1 MVINSFRLD
10 KKFDAKKN
18 SELLIKFTN
27 KFLSTQHMTTNLKII
42 SDKINI
48 PNDILQ
54 RECKHYLQYNFD
66 NKTGKY
72 NSSFLYLNAIK
83 DFFRFIFFFIWI
95 IFFSKKNNTE
105 KVYDLIVDDLD
116 HEHSIKT
123 FKELDKY
130 FSQVLLI
137 TTLKKFDKKNN
148 FLFVDKYKNLN
159 FKIGFKFCYDYFLY
173 IPLKILYLS
182 LKSQNN
188 LFGINLHIFRIYF
201 KYSSI
206 FKNNKSKYLL
216 QERYY
221 RSSSLKNYL
230 FKYYGGKNTFI
241 TQRVLGIYSSFG
253 MFVNCDYF
261 LSLGKKTADIICNQ
275 DSEIKKITP
284 IGSLSIYQ
292 NYFNSPIRSDE
303 IPSYDLLDLESRM
316 ANTNDV
322 YDTFWNDWY
331 IKFSWLAKLSALNPN
346 LNIAIKIRPEHK
358 TAMENINIKNALKNS
373 NVKIIDGSEYGFKF
387 NTYHYAFKAKSL
399 CTWISTLGC
408 EMIGHGKKCFYI
420 NPNLKNTSYK
430 NFAVL
435 DKFTIHNYQSFEK
448 KILDE
453 INDPN
458 KNFKDYQKDDYCV
471 ESSNVFEELSKQ
483 IKNTL

>member
-1 MVINSFRLD
+1 MVINNFRLD

-27 KFLSTQHMTTNLKII
+27 KFLSTQYMTTNLKII

-54 RECKHYLQYNFD
+54 KECKHYLQYNFD

-95 IFFSKKNNTE
+95 IFFSKKNNDT
-105 KVYDLIVDDLD
+105 KKIYDLIVDDLD

-123 FKELDKY
+123 FKELEKY
-130 FSQVLLI
+130 FPQVLLI
-137 TTLKKFDKKNN
+137 TTLKKFNKKNN
-148 FLFVDKYKNLN
+148 YLFFDRYKNLN
-159 FKIGFKFCYDYFLY
+159 FKIGFKFCYDYFIYL
-173 IPLKILYLS
+173 PFKILYLS

-188 LFGINLHIFRIYF
+188 LFGINLHILKIYF

-206 FKNNKSKYLL
+206 FKSNRSKFLL

-230 FKYYGGKNTFI
+230 FKDYGGKNTFL

-261 LSLGKKTADIICNQ
+261 LSLGKKTADIIYNQ

-292 NYFNSPIRSDE
+292 NYFNSPNELDE
-303 IPSYDLLDLESRM
+303 ITSYDLLDIESRM
-316 ANTNDV
+316 ANFNDV

-331 IKFSWLAKLSALNPN
+331 VKFSWLAKFSARNPN

-358 TAMENINIKNALKNS
+358 NAMENINIKNTLKNS

-430 NFAVL
+430 DFSIL
-435 DKFTIHNYQSFEK
+435 DKFTIHNYQSFEE
-448 KILDE
+448 KILDQ
-453 INDPN
+453 INNPN
-458 KNFKDYQKDDYCV
+458 KNFEDYKKDDYCMK
-471 ESSNVFEELSKQ
+471 SNNIFEEASRI
-483 IKNTL
+483 IKFS

>member
-1 MVINSFRLD
+1 MILNNFRLD

-27 KFLSTQHMTTNLKII
+27 KFLSTQYMTTNLKII
-42 SDKINI
+42 SYKINI

-54 RECKHYLQYNFD
+54 KECKHYLQYNFD

-95 IFFSKKNNTE
+95 IFFSKKNNDT
-105 KVYDLIVDDLD
+105 KKIYDLIVDDLD

-123 FKELDKY
+123 FKELEKY
-130 FSQVLLI
+130 FPQVLLI
-137 TTLKKFDKKNN
+137 TTLKKFNKKNN
-148 FLFVDKYKNLN
+148 YLFFDRYKNLN
-159 FKIGFKFCYDYFLY
+159 FKIGFKFCYDYFIYL
-173 IPLKILYLS
+173 PFKILYLS

-188 LFGINLHIFRIYF
+188 LFGINLHILKIYF

-206 FKNNKSKYLL
+206 FKSNRSKFLL

-230 FKYYGGKNTFI
+230 FKDYGGKNTFL

-261 LSLGKKTADIICNQ
+261 LSLGKKTADIIYNQ

-292 NYFNSPIRSDE
+292 NYFNSPNELDE
-303 IPSYDLLDLESRM
+303 ITSYDLLDIESRM
-316 ANTNDV
+316 ANFNDV

-331 IKFSWLAKLSALNPN
+331 VKFSWLAKFSARNPN

-358 TAMENINIKNALKNS
+358 NAMENINIKNTLKNS

-420 NPNLKNTSYK
+420 NPNFKNTSYK
-430 NFAVL
+430 DFSIL
-435 DKFTIHNYQSFEK
+435 DKFTIHNYQSFEE
-448 KILDE
+448 KILDQ
-453 INDPN
+453 INNPN
-458 KNFKDYQKDDYCV
+458 KNFEDYKKDDYCMK
-471 ESSNVFEELSKQ
+471 SNNIFEEASRI
-483 IKNTL
+483 IKFS